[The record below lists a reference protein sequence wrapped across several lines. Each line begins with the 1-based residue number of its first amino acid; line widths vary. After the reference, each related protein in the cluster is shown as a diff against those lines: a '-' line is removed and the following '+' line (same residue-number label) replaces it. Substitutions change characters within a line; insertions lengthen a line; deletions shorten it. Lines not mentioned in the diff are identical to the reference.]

1 MARIEELRLMAR
13 VARMYYENNIR
24 QSEIAKQLGLSQ
36 ATISRLFKK
45 AKEEGIVRISVNVP
59 QGVFSELEEEI
70 IAKYNLRDAIVVD
83 CMHEDELMIQRD
95 IGAAAAYYVE
105 STIKPNEVIGLSS
118 WSSTLL
124 ALVDAMHPIPR
135 KPDVRVV
142 QVLGGI
148 GNPAAEIHAA
158 RLTTRFAK
166 LVNGTATF
174 LSAPAIVGSAQALQ
188 VLLEDQYIKEAM
200 NLFNEVSLALVGI
213 GAVEP
218 SELLADSGNIFS
230 NEELDMMR
238 NNGAAGDIL
247 LHFFDDFGYPVQSSF
262 DHRVVS
268 MTLPQ
273 LRNADRAVGV
283 AGGKRKFNAILGAL
297 RGEYINVLITD
308 CFTAKRLT
316 AIPGEAV
323 GNDG

>member
-1 MARIEELRLMAR
+1 MARIDELRLMTR
-13 VARMYYENNIR
+13 VARMYYEDDMR

-70 IAKYNLRDAIVVD
+70 IAKFNLRDAIIVD
-83 CMHEDELMIQRD
+83 CVHENEQMILRD

-105 STIKPNEVIGLSS
+105 TTVKPNEVIGLSS

-124 ALVDAMHPIPR
+124 AMVDAMHQIPR

-148 GNPAAEIHAA
+148 GNPSAEIHAA

-174 LSAPAIVGSAQALQ
+174 LSAPGIVGSEQSLQ
-188 VLLEDQYIKEAM
+188 VLLEDQYIQDAM

-230 NEELDMMR
+230 NEELDILR
-238 NNGAAGDIL
+238 GKGAVGDIL
-247 LHFFDDFGYPVQSSF
+247 LRFFDDMGQPVQTSF

-297 RGEYINVLITD
+297 RSENINILITD
-308 CFTAKRLT
+308 CFTAKRLVAT
-316 AIPGEAV
+316 S
-323 GNDG
+323 

>member
-1 MARIEELRLMAR
+1 MARIDELRLMAR
-13 VARMYYENNIR
+13 VARMYYEKEMR

-36 ATISRLFKK
+36 ATISRLFRR
-45 AKEEGIVRISVNVP
+45 AKDEGIVRISVNVP
-59 QGVFSELEEEI
+59 KGVFSDLEEAI
-70 IAKYNLRDAIVVD
+70 IAKFNLRDAIVVD
-83 CMHEDELMIQRD
+83 CLLENEQMIQRD
-95 IGAAAAYYVE
+95 VGAAAAYYVE

-124 ALVDAMHPIPR
+124 AMVDAMHQIPR

-148 GNPAAEIHAA
+148 GNPSAEIHAA

-174 LSAPAIVGSAQALQ
+174 LSAPGIVGSEQALQ
-188 VLLEDQYIKEAM
+188 VLLEDPYIQDAM
-200 NLFNEVSLALVGI
+200 NLFGEVSLALVGI

-230 NEELDMMR
+230 NEELDILR
-238 NNGAAGDIL
+238 GKGAVGDIL
-247 LHFFDDFGYPVQSSF
+247 LHFFDDMGQPVKTSF

-268 MTLPQ
+268 MSLSQ
-273 LRNADRAVGV
+273 LHNADRAVGV

-297 RGEYINVLITD
+297 RGGYVNVLITD

-316 AIPGEAV
+316 TVP
-323 GNDG
+323 